1 MSSSQWTMP
10 SLPSRRTPTR
20 IPIMIRIHWHMRRD
34 SLSWRACIIFG
45 RINATKPHNGKATAT
60 NDELSSSLSHIYN
73 TLPVPSPSTSS
84 RRPQSARQ
92 DVTEY
97 HRTSECY
104 RSLFDTSAPR
114 TALFPHARTVSM
126 PGQPR
131 SLYASIRSNS
141 LCSSNLLVATNT
153 LPALLGVALT
163 RCQVAPYL
171 ETVYPFSSRQFG
183 LYLWFSLH
191 LQSSVL
197 VNPLI
202 LLVNEITGP
211 LPIASAVPKY
221 PPIKIYYLDHD
232 Q

>member
-10 SLPSRRTPTR
+10 SLPSRRTPTQ
-20 IPIMIRIHWHMRRD
+20 IPIMIRIHWHMRKD

-97 HRTSECY
+97 HRTAEWH

-141 LCSSNLLVATNT
+141 LCSSNLFVATNT
-153 LPALLGVALT
+153 LLALLGVALT
-163 RCQVAPYL
+163 RCQSHRTWRPSTL
-171 ETVYPFSSRQFG
+171 FIP
-183 LYLWFSLH
+183 
-191 LQSSVL
+191 SVWL
-197 VNPLI
+197 VSVVLI
-202 LLVNEITGP
+202 TSPVFRACE
-211 LPIASAVPKY
+211 SANTTC
-221 PPIKIYYLDHD
+221 